1 MFSALIIDADG
12 KTPATL
18 KSILAPYGFE
28 FTVTENGPE
37 AVNVARQAAPDVI
50 LLRAELPLTT
60 GFSVCNRLRRNED
73 TRKIPL
79 VLYSSNASDD
89 VIEQHRNLKT
99 HADQYL
105 KLPLE
110 PERLVAALRL
120 HLELQDPRAT
130 ETRATETRATARTAA
145 PPPPPRQ
152 EPRAAARTQPGLE
165 VELRDTPA
173 SETGDEFSKL
183 AGDLQVEDD
192 DHTIAVQRATSEPV
206 RAAVRQARPVAT
218 PEPSAA
224 TPVEAEEGAGNGFK
238 AQREALAF
246 KAQLNAKNREILAL
260 KDDLEVR
267 ERAVL
272 DAKKHQREL
281 QSQIGELE
289 SQVLTS
295 QELILSSR
303 EATEAAARDKQ
314 TVLKREEGLKTR
326 LEVTQK
332 KLKDVESLLT
342 TTQQQLAT
350 TQQQASAH
358 QAEQR
363 QRIEVQSG
371 LISDLESERDGLVAR
386 IQSLDE
392 QLAGMSHSL
401 AGVREEAARLGNE
414 LDQTRQD
421 MRQALAAARQAQ
433 TEALGEQAQQ
443 YQTELDAQEQQHAA
457 AVRALQD
464 QLAAQTEQARLQ
476 ATRAQQ
482 VLTNTEEN
490 ARLQISQLTQTLAQT
505 EQSARAEIQ
514 RLTDGLAATEAAAR
528 AEIQRLETLVEQDA
542 EQAQA
547 NADDA
552 ARKRRELELNLDE
565 LSGALDR
572 AEALLLKRK
581 QATQHAQQAL
591 AVALRVLDDGS
602 DAS

>member
-110 PERLVAALRL
+110 PERLITALRQ
-120 HLELQDPRAT
+120 HLELQDPRAGAPA
-130 ETRATETRATARTAA
+130 RAAA

-152 EPRAAARTQPGLE
+152 EPRPAARPQANLE
-165 VELRDTPA
+165 VELSDPA
-173 SETGDEFSKL
+173 PDTGDEFSKL
-183 AGDLQVEDD
+183 AGELQVEDD
-192 DHTIAVQRATSEPV
+192 DHTVAVQRAISEPA
-206 RAAVRQARPVAT
+206 RAAARPSRPAAM

-224 TPVEAEEGAGNGFK
+224 SAVEAEDGTGFK
-238 AQREALAF
+238 AQREALQF
-246 KAQLNAKNREILAL
+246 KGQLNAKNREILAL
-260 KDDLEVR
+260 KDDLEVK
-267 ERAVL
+267 ERAIL

-289 SQVLTS
+289 SQVLAS
-295 QELILSSR
+295 QEQILSAR
-303 EATEAAARDKQ
+303 EAAEAAQRDKQ

-332 KLKDVESLLT
+332 KLKDVEGLLT

-350 TQQQASAH
+350 TQQQASAM

-371 LISDLESERDGLVAR
+371 LISDLEGERDNLVAR
-386 IQSLDE
+386 VQSLDE
-392 QLAGMSHSL
+392 QLGATNEALESM
-401 AGVREEAARLGNE
+401 RQEAARLAAE
-414 LDQTRQD
+414 LDHTRQD

-433 TEALGEQAQQ
+433 TDALGEQAQQ

-457 AVRALQD
+457 AVRAMQD
-464 QLAAQTEQARLQ
+464 QLAAQTEQARQQ
-476 ATRAQQ
+476 AARQAQI
-482 VLTNTEEN
+482 LADTEEN
-490 ARLQISQLTQTLAQT
+490 ARLQIAQLSQTLAQT
-505 EQSARAEIQ
+505 EENARAEIQ
-514 RLTDGLAATEAAAR
+514 RLTDGLAAAEAAAR
-528 AEIQRLETLVEQDA
+528 AEIQRLGQVIEQNA

-547 NADDA
+547 SADEA
-552 ARKRRELELNLDE
+552 ARKRRELELNVDE
-565 LSGALDR
+565 LGGALDR